1 MRKVSTAGNDP
12 AQESI
17 EATLVMM
24 VKVFGEQQREL
35 LQELRSARE
44 CYLRQ
49 IDEIDQLLAELGH
62 PITQGTTMDPTGH

>member
-17 EATLVMM
+17 EASLVMK
-24 VKVFGEQQREL
+24 VKAFGEEQREL
-35 LQELRSARE
+35 LKELRSARD

-49 IDEIDQLLAELGH
+49 IDEIDQLLAELGY
-62 PITQGTTMDPTGH
+62 PVTEGTTMDPT